1 MRTRLPL
8 LMLLFLFLPVS
19 GQAQVDSLDWNLKIN
34 GAVIPDTLTID
45 WLAEHIEEAPRK
57 KPIGKHED
65 HQHYAYHWKKLG
77 LQVEA
82 NQPGGFVNSI
92 EVSFRKSKVRTRASS
107 SATPILSLSVSG
119 KMIDERTPISSFI
132 REKWD
137 YTAASGRS
145 FVSGQNVRINA
156 YLSSSRKSLSSI
168 MIAFSR

>member
-1 MRTRLPL
+1 MRARLPL
-8 LMLLFLFLPVS
+8 SLLLFLLLPTN
-19 GQAQVDSLDWNLKIN
+19 GQAQVNPLDWNLKIN

-45 WLAEHIEEAPRK
+45 WLAEHIEETPRK
-57 KPIGKHED
+57 KPVGQHED

-107 SATPILSLSVSG
+107 SATPILSLSVAG
-119 KMIDERTPISSFI
+119 EMIDEHTPISSFN
-132 REKWD
+132 RGKWD
-137 YTAASGRS
+137 HTAASGRS